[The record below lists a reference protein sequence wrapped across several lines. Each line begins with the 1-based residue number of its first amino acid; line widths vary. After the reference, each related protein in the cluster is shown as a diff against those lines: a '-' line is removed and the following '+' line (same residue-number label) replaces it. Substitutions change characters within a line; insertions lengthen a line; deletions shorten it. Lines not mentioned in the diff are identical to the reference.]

1 VPTPISYLS
10 SITTL
15 TTVDLIFTGTPDGVG
30 AAQAKFRSDGD
41 IINIAIAIAIAD
53 RDPGIRVGALGASRF
68 LRGSLMTIRRGGKT
82 FRTAHW
88 SLVSRQTFRGQTA
101 NGRSN

>member
-1 VPTPISYLS
+1 MPTPISYLS

-41 IINIAIAIAIAD
+41 IINIAIAD